1 MSDHMPTSEDLMTVD
16 AQYKSAA
23 ATVQVVRF
31 HLADPID
38 DLMHSGRGYRLDLS
52 VTARP
57 RNSRARFVDRW
68 RPQRFERIGPLFLL
82 REGERVHARSDSG
95 QGAAIVCRL
104 QPEPL
109 RSWFNGDLEWTDQRL
124 EASFDIS
131 CASIKTLLLRMGGE
145 VRAPGFAHRVLVDSM
160 ATQLAVEL
168 HRYCTTID
176 PRADRAGLARWRLRL
191 IDERLAESHV
201 DPTLAELAALCKLS
215 VRQLTRGFRV
225 SRGCSIGSY
234 IAERRLDHA
243 KRLLVEGQ
251 CIKVIAGSMG
261 FSSPSS
267 FSYSFRRATGLTP
280 GQFRDRSSGIG
291 K

>member
-16 AQYKSAA
+16 AQYKSTA

-38 DLMHSGRGYRLDLS
+38 ALMHSGPGYRLDLS

-68 RPQRFERIGPLFLL
+68 RPQRFERIGPVFLL

-109 RSWFNGDLEWTDQRL
+109 RSCFNGDLKWTDQRL
-124 EASFDIS
+124 EASLDIS

-145 VRAPGFAHRVLVDSM
+145 VRAPGFAHHVLVDSM

-168 HRYCTTID
+168 QRYCTTID
-176 PRADRAGLARWRLRL
+176 PRADRAGLPRWRLRL

-234 IAERRLDHA
+234 IAERRLDDA

-251 CIKVIAGSMG
+251 CIKVIAGSTG
-261 FSSPSS
+261 FASPSS